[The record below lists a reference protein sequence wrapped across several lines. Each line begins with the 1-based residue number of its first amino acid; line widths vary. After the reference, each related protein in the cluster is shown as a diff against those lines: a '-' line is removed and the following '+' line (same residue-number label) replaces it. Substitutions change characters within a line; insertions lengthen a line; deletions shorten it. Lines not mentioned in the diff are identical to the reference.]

1 MATSFYRG
9 FVALITFCFVAF
21 LFQGLLTG
29 YIDQYLASLR
39 NDILVQVT
47 IADVYLSIGLACV
60 LISVLERKWWAG
72 LLVFVPALVIGGPTI
87 GLYLLWRLPAL
98 LRVVQSSDAA

>member
-1 MATSFYRG
+1 MVTSLYRG

-21 LFQGLLTG
+21 LFQGLIAG
-29 YIDQYLASLR
+29 DVDKYVASFQE
-39 NDILVQVT
+39 DILVQVT

-60 LISVLERKWWAG
+60 LISILEQKWWAG
-72 LLVFVPALVIGGPTI
+72 CLVFIPAIVIGGPMV

-98 LRVVQSSDAA
+98 MRAVQPRNPD